1 MPTPAMKSIDEWQR
15 TIVIRIEGDDMNRG
29 LHSSFKIA
37 ERMARTK
44 QAERNIMLDRLKKE
58 SLNFETAKMYPDSIE
73 KEDI

>member
-1 MPTPAMKSIDEWQR
+1 
-15 TIVIRIEGDDMNRG
+15 MNRG